1 MFDKIKE
8 DIRESLT
15 GSTPENDLRA
25 RLHAD
30 HSEVAKLID
39 ELLASEDYEL
49 ALREDI
55 REQIVVGLTS
65 HSKAEEEIVYSRLQ
79 QYPATQRLTQEA
91 IVEHDGIDRVLQTL
105 KEMDVGDPGLSQV
118 VEDLKAKV
126 QHHVVEEEN
135 KLIPQAEKEFGQTE
149 LARMI
154 PQFNARKAEL
164 MVDLEL
170 ESALADDLG
179 TRGAGRIDRDNP
191 LAESD
196 SRF

>member
-30 HSEVAKLID
+30 HTEVARLMD
-39 ELLASEDYEL
+39 ELLATEDYEI

-55 REQIVVGLTS
+55 RDQIVVGLTS
-65 HSKAEEEIVYSRLQ
+65 HSKAEEEIVYPRLQ
-79 QYPATQRLTQEA
+79 QYPATKPLTQEA
-91 IVEHDGIDRVLQTL
+91 ITEHHAIDRVLQTL

-126 QHHVVEEEN
+126 QHHVREEEN
-135 KLIPQAEKEFGQTE
+135 ELLPKAEKEFGQAE
-149 LARMI
+149 LARLI
-154 PQFNARKAEL
+154 PEFNARKAEL
-164 MVDLEL
+164 VVDLEL
-170 ESALADDLG
+170 DAATAELG
-179 TRGAGRIDRDNP
+179 TRGTGRVDRDNP